1 MICAISSV
9 VTFFGLSSAGA
20 IVTDPIDLI
29 FTLEDLSKNYDG
41 QPLTPDSYE
50 LEGELINGHKVQV
63 TYSGSQTNVGESN
76 SDINVKVIDED
87 NRDVTRQYDIIVN
100 PGTLTV
106 EKNPISISLDDCEMV
121 YNGQELVTDQFK
133 INSGSLVDGHKI
145 VPSVP
150 TSNLVN
156 VGDVISD
163 EIEPIIYDA
172 FGNNVT
178 SNYDINFTI
187 GDISIVERHLAI
199 RPIGGSKTYDG
210 TPLGVSSYEI
220 IGGSLVD
227 GQVLDVQYKALE
239 GGAYPRT
246 DAGKTK
252 VGIQSVE
259 IKEWSEENNRW
270 VFVTDNYSISYDE
283 VCYVEVLKKD
293 LTLATKSITKE
304 YDGEAA
310 SLPYEYLYAAGL
322 LENDVIESFEYQGYD
337 SNDLPSLTDVGIMD
351 VCIDASSVEMN
362 DGKEGNYNISVIP
375 GTIEIRK
382 AYKDIII
389 AKQDDVVYNGEF
401 YNFSLEQLVTGYE
414 NLSDDIKTAIS
425 APVDMFKNA
434 GTYTLYVNVT
444 NCKNYELNVITNTFT
459 IEKKAETVS
468 IKDDLEPI
476 EKEKIYSLQLED
488 VIKEQNLD
496 QEVLDA
502 LSLTPLPLSDRK
514 YQLNITVGSLPNYNL
529 TINNGTID
537 ILGTDKYTLILKDQT
552 KEYDGLPYDGNIEKI
567 IENYSSLPLEIK
579 NNITLND
586 TSSFINVGT
595 YELTIDYSNVPDY
608 EITVSPAVLTINKK
622 NEKIYVED
630 VVFEYGETIDLELI
644 DVVKNYS
651 DYSEEVINL
660 LSIPSI
666 NHTNVGV
673 YDLTLHVKNSNNYDI
688 DIVPGKLTITKK
700 DVIVYLRVPE
710 SLRNCEYDGVNHT
723 YSVSDVV
730 SNYDSLDSEVKS
742 LLSVPAN
749 QNNIDANKYTI
760 EIIANSSSNSNY
772 NVIVDNGRGG
782 DTLTFTITPRVINV
796 TLLTKSFIYTG
807 EEISFPADAYTTDK
821 VFVGDDKFNVNYE
834 YGTINKKAP
843 VNVGEYEITKAE
855 FIPIN
860 AQAKNYSFKVINKG
874 LLIINPKNIDVIVNG
889 YNTVYSNK
897 DVIINPTDVIVNYN
911 NLPSNVQD
919 VISAKL
925 TNYNTHYVEAGRYD
939 LNLYELLMFEDYG
952 NYSVSLT
959 NSIVNI
965 TIEKKD
971 VEVTLRTPEDVT
983 YDGKYHS
990 IELNELVD
998 NTEYDE
1004 IYGLLSVKDVKYIN
1018 AGTYDVSVNVAFT
1031 KNYNITVIPTTF
1043 TINKAEV
1050 DLSYDKKTTFNKYYD
1065 GKEFKLSPQ
1074 DLTGNLCENHSISN
1088 IIHNS
1093 IVSSEDSSTIKIYY
1107 VQIIDENK
1115 NDVTNNYVL
1124 SYPTNGKVSIE
1135 SITIELEMPSLTIN
1149 YLPEMGSDYY
1159 LLSYIYDNYKD
1170 YINRSIKISSSTPLV
1185 AGDAVEFSDSY
1196 LFDIDSIDGNVIR
1209 VELLADELSIIGP
1222 GSSDYLT
1229 ENTYGY
1235 IILNKYDVNITLK
1248 SFNNFVYSDYDY
1260 GIDLGNK
1267 SVKELVSNYDVL
1279 PKEVRDELNIGDFV
1293 FEDMTDAGSYSYYID
1308 LNDYDFDLY
1317 NVTVTAGTVHVA
1329 KKQLTVNLREYHFTY
1344 NGSNWYDYLDY
1355 NYYDAILLSNQ
1366 YSEVKDALD
1375 ISPDFDYEMIE
1386 KNIYYYSLI
1395 VKDTSIYDNYDLTIN
1410 VGKVTVS

>member
-20 IVTDPIDLI
+20 IVTDPIDLV

-50 LEGELINGHKVQV
+50 LDGELINGHKVQV
-63 TYSGSQTNVGESN
+63 TYAGSQTNVGQSE
-76 SDINVKVIDED
+76 SDINVKVLDED
-87 NRDVTRQYDIIVN
+87 NKDVTRQYDIIVN
-100 PGTLTV
+100 PGTLTI

-121 YNGQELVTDQFK
+121 YSGQELVTDQFK
-133 INSGSLVDGHKI
+133 INSGSLVEGHKI

-178 SNYDINFTI
+178 DNYDIKFTI

-210 TPLGVSSYEI
+210 TPLAVTSYEI

-239 GGAYPRT
+239 GGAYPRI

-252 VGIQSVE
+252 VGIESVE
-259 IKEWSEENNRW
+259 IKEWSEKDNRW
-270 VFVTDNYSISYDE
+270 VYVTDNYSISSDE
-283 VCYVEVLKKD
+283 VCYIEILKKD

-322 LENDVIESFEYQGYD
+322 LENDVIETFDYQGYE

-382 AYKDIII
+382 SYKDIII

-401 YNFSLEQLVTGYE
+401 YNFTLEQLVTGYE
-414 NLSDDIKTAIS
+414 NLSDDIKSAIS

-468 IKDDLEPI
+468 IKEDLEPI
-476 EKEKIYSLQLED
+476 EKEKIYSLKLED

-537 ILGTDKYTLILKDQT
+537 ILGTDKYTLVLKDQT
-552 KEYDGLPYDGNIEKI
+552 KVYDGNPFVGNIEKI
-567 IENYSSLPLEIK
+567 VEGYSSLPLEIK

-586 TSSFINVGT
+586 TSSYVNVGT

-608 EITVSPAVLTINKK
+608 EITVSPAELTINKK

-630 VVFEYGETIDLELI
+630 VEFEYGETIDLELI
-644 DVVKNYS
+644 DVIKNYS
-651 DYSEEVINL
+651 DYSSEVINL
-660 LSIPSI
+660 LSIPVI
-666 NHTNVGV
+666 NYTQVGV
-673 YDLTLHVKNSNNYDI
+673 YNLTLDVSKSNNYEI
-688 DIVPGKLTITKK
+688 EVFAGKLTITKK

-710 SLRNCEYDGVNHT
+710 SLRNCEYDGENHT

-730 SNYDSLDSEVKS
+730 SNYDSLESEVKS
-742 LLSVPAN
+742 LLSVPTN
-749 QNNIDANKYTI
+749 QNNVDANQYTI
-760 EIIANSSSNSNY
+760 ELIANNSSNSNY
-772 NVIVDNGRGG
+772 NVIIDNGRGG
-782 DTLTFTITPRVINV
+782 ETLTFTIIPRVINV
-796 TLLTKSFIYTG
+796 TLLTKSFVYTG
-807 EEISFPADAYTTDK
+807 EEISFPKDAFTTDK
-821 VFVGDDKFNVNYE
+821 DLVYGDTFNVNFE
-834 YGTINKKAP
+834 YDTINKKAP
-843 VNVGEYEITKAE
+843 VNVGEYIISKVEFVPITAK
-855 FIPIN
+855 
-860 AQAKNYSFKVINKG
+860 AKNYNFKVLNQG
-874 LLIINPKNIDVIVNG
+874 LLIINPQNIDVIVNG
-889 YNTVYSNK
+889 YDTEYSKN
-897 DVIINPTDVIVNYN
+897 DLIINPTDVIVNYDS
-911 NLPSNVQD
+911 LPLNVKD
-919 VISAKL
+919 VIDAKL
-925 TNYNTHYVEAGRYD
+925 TNYNTHYVNAGKYD

-971 VEVTLRTPEDVT
+971 VEVTLRTLEDVT
-983 YDGKYHS
+983 YNGKYHS
-990 IELNELVD
+990 FELYELVD
-998 NTEYDE
+998 DNIYDE

-1031 KNYNITVIPTTF
+1031 KNYNITIIPTTF
-1043 TINKAEV
+1043 TINKVEV
-1050 DLSYDKKTTFNKYYD
+1050 DLSYPKKTFNKYYD

-1074 DLTGNLCENHSISN
+1074 DLTGDLCENHSIAN

-1093 IVSSEDSSTIKIYY
+1093 IVSSEDNSAIKIYY

-1124 SYPTNGKVSIE
+1124 SYPTDGKVSIE
-1135 SITIELEMPSLTIN
+1135 SITIELEMPSLTID
-1149 YLPEMGSDYY
+1149 YLPEMGTDNA
-1159 LLSYIYDNYKD
+1159 LINYIENNYKD
-1170 YINRSIKISSSTPLV
+1170 YINRSIKVSSSTPLV
-1185 AGDAVEFSDSY
+1185 AGDAVEISDAK
-1196 LFDIDSIDGNVIR
+1196 LFEIDSINGNV
-1209 VELLADELSIIGP
+1209 VKVLLLADELSIYGP
-1222 GSSDYLT
+1222 GSGDYSP

-1248 SFNNFVYSDYDY
+1248 SFNNFIYDDIDYSQYLESKS
-1260 GIDLGNK
+1260 ID
-1267 SVKELVSNYDVL
+1267 ELVSNYNVL
-1279 PKEVRDELNIGDFV
+1279 PDDVRDELRISDFI
-1293 FEDMTDAGSYSYYID
+1293 FEDMTDAGSYSYYLDIT
-1308 LNDYDFDLY
+1308 DYDFGLY

-1329 KKQLTVNLREYHFTY
+1329 KKQLTVNLRDYYFTY
-1344 NGSNWYDYLDY
+1344 DGSNWFEYISTYCDDEEV
-1355 NYYDAILLSNQ
+1355 LLPNK
-1366 YSEVKDALD
+1366 YSEVKDALA
-1375 ISPDFDYEMIE
+1375 ISIDFDTDMTD
-1386 KNIYYYSLI
+1386 KGVYYYTVVVDDI
-1395 VKDTSIYDNYDLTIN
+1395 SIYDNYDLTIN
-1410 VGKVTVS
+1410 VGKVTIS